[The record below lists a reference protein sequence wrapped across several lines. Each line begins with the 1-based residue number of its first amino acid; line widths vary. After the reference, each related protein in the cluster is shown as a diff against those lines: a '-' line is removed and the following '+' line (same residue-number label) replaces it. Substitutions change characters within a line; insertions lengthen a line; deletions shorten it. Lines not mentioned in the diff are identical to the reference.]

1 MFVRGEGSCP
11 DDSRTALGETGTVGF
26 AEPVFSIV
34 HNMISVIDDVR
45 SFMEDVV
52 DCFKDIDN
60 PVASFDF
67 PSHLLG
73 GVADARPAVLSGAEE
88 VFKAVDVCSLI
99 LTLLLGSFVTIL
111 VG

>member
-1 MFVRGEGSCP
+1 
-11 DDSRTALGETGTVGF
+11 
-26 AEPVFSIV
+26 
-34 HNMISVIDDVR
+34 MISVIDDVR